1 MSDIL
6 GAMDFTLNETH
17 PATVVN
23 VTVGEKYIISV
34 TEGAYNPC
42 PNCRA
47 DNWLKISFLHF
58 PIPTSAWS

>member
-23 VTVGEKYIISV
+23 VTVGEKIYYLS
-34 TEGAYNPC
+34 N
-42 PNCRA
+42 RRR
-47 DNWLKISFLHF
+47 L
-58 PIPTSAWS
+58 